1 MVAART
7 PNMIQA
13 TGTRRP
19 AAPVTAGRAPRKPKA
34 VDWNAKLRPEL
45 EPEVVTDRRLG
56 DRLLLPTPLL
66 VAEVIASV
74 PAGATIRISQLRDR
88 LAQQFGADRT
98 CPLMTGIFVK
108 IIAGA
113 VADDLVQRRKPRW
126 PVWRLVGD
134 DGRLNTTWPLDAL
147 YRATRLREEGVR
159 LGRKA
164 GAWQVLDAPAGKT
177 LT

>member
-1 MVAART
+1 
-7 PNMIQA
+7 MIHA
-13 TGTRRP
+13 TGARRSG
-19 AAPVTAGRAPRKPKA
+19 APVEARRAQRKPKA
-34 VDWNAKLRPEL
+34 VDWNAKLRPDL
-45 EPEVVTDRRLG
+45 EPEVVTDKRLG
-56 DRLLLPTPLL
+56 GRLLLPTPLL
-66 VAEVIASV
+66 VAEAIASV
-74 PAGATIRISQLRDR
+74 PQGATIRISQLRDR

-113 VADDLVQRRKPRW
+113 VADDLAQRRKPRW

-134 DGRLNTTWPLDAL
+134 DGRLSTTWPLDAL
-147 YRATRLREEGVR
+147 YRATLLREEGVR

-164 GAWQVLDAPAGKT
+164 GAWQVLDAPSGKT